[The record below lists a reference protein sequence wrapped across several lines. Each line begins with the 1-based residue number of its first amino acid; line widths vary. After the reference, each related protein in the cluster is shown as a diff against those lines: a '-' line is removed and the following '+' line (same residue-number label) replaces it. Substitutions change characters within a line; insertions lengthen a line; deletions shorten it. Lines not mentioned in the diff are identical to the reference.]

1 MSWRVT
7 FQVAATYIG
16 AIMGAGFASGQE
28 IQQFFGNFGKWG
40 LIGILLST
48 VLFSALGWI
57 MLDLQSKWRVSSYS
71 DFFTKLIGDN
81 WGLKTDYFISIL
93 LFVGLIAMLSGSGA
107 LFNQYFALSSWIGIL
122 LTAGVIFLA
131 LWFEGE
137 GVLWINTVLIPLKFI
152 FCLGIALLAIL
163 YGLQGDGEGVV
174 TSIENPLMQNWAISS
189 ILYVSFNLTFALVV
203 FASLGREIQKPGAR
217 RGTVF
222 GGVSLGLFAG
232 VIGGALMTFPE
243 VKTFEI
249 PMVAVAGKLGE
260 WPAFFYV
267 FVLWLAM
274 ITAAVG
280 NAFSLATRFINR
292 SKVHDHTAALLLL
305 FVAIPLA
312 GVKFSMIVKV
322 LYPLLAYLGLIFL
335 PLLILKWVRTIKL
348 KS

>member
-28 IQQFFGNFGKWG
+28 IQQFFVNFGKWG

-71 DFFTKLIGDN
+71 DFFKKLIGDN

-174 TSIENPLMQNWAISS
+174 TSITNPLMQNWAISS

-232 VIGGALMTFPE
+232 VISGALMTFPE

-267 FVLWLAM
+267 FVLWFAM

>member
-28 IQQFFGNFGKWG
+28 IQQFFVNFGKWG
-40 LIGILLST
+40 ITGILLSA

-57 MLDLQSKWRVSSYS
+57 MLDLQSKWSVSSYS
-71 DFFTKLIGDN
+71 DFFKRLIGEK
-81 WGLKTDYFISIL
+81 WGLKADYFISIL

-107 LFNQYFALSSWIGIL
+107 LFNQYFGLSSWIGIL

-131 LWFEGE
+131 LWFKGE

-152 FCLGIALLAIL
+152 FCFGIALLAIL
-163 YGLQGDGEGVV
+163 YGFQGDGEGVI
-174 TSIENPLMQNWAISS
+174 TPMTNPLIKNWALSA

-222 GGVSLGLFAG
+222 GGISLGLFAG
-232 VIGGALMTFPE
+232 VIGGALMAFPE

-267 FVLWLAM
+267 FVLWFAM

-280 NAFSLATRFINR
+280 NAFSLVTRIINS
-292 SKVHDHTAALLLL
+292 SKVHDRTATLLLL
-305 FVAIPLA
+305 FVAFPLA
-312 GVKFSMIVKV
+312 GVKFSVIVKV

-335 PLLILKWVRTIKL
+335 PILIHKWVRTIKL